1 MNRKIEIKRVLKYTK
16 DLVGS
21 SFECIITS
29 MKTTPIKYATVEF
42 VENQIK
48 ATIKYIDS
56 KIDALDVKLSN
67 QISEI
72 KDLLVKHI
80 ESGK

>member
-1 MNRKIEIKRVLKYTK
+1 
-16 DLVGS
+16 
-21 SFECIITS
+21 